1 MIKIKRTILLKNK
14 KMINNWKIIKNLL
27 SKYLIMHKIIKMM
40 IWQIN
45 KMSRKNYKFIL
56 NKKMIKNII
65 QLFKKQ
71 ILN

>member
-27 SKYLIMHKIIKMM
+27 SKYLIMYKIIKMM